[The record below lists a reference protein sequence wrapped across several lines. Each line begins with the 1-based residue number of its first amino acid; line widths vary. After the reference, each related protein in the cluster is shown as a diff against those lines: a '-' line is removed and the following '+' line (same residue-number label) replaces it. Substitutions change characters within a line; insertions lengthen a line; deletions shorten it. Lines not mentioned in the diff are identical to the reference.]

1 MAAIFLD
8 TTVLVDALRGGPA
21 GARVRVLRRDG
32 FTPFVCAIN
41 VDELWR
47 GARGPTQEKEVAR
60 LLRGLRVVPLRAEEG
75 ERAGRWRRDFGAR
88 GITLG
93 QADCLIAAAAVT
105 VGARLATANVS
116 DFPMPELV
124 VEDWSDSR

>member
-8 TTVLVDALRGGPA
+8 TTVLIDVLRGRSA
-21 GARVRVLRRDG
+21 ASRLRTLRREG
-32 FTPFVCAIN
+32 VSTFICAVN

-47 GARGPTQEKEVAR
+47 GILPNEEQTLAR
-60 LLRGLRVVPLRAEEG
+60 LIRGLRIVSLREVEG
-75 ERAGRWRRDFGAR
+75 ERAGRWRRDFAAR

-105 VGARLATANVS
+105 VGARLATANVA
-116 DFPMPELV
+116 DFPMPEVV
-124 VEDWSDSR
+124 VEDWSA